1 MKKTRLIALGLMI
14 TTLCAG
20 CGAKAGDKESGSDDV
35 ARNIQSI
42 LSENQGSDGVIFE
55 AADESSQAD
64 SQEKSNVETAQELTS
79 DELSELQDLFNS
91 ETYNYFV
98 RDAFDCPEKIDWKVV
113 MLIGAGISEECDYDS
128 EEWNIV
134 NDACG
139 GFPDY
144 GMTIKITKDN
154 AKEFVKAHSGLEF
167 NDSMLTDY
175 WYYSDTY
182 DAYYYQLG
190 DLWPEE
196 LECVSGTKND
206 NEYTVRIIYTNPM
219 RNDPARECVFVKD
232 GDNIVFKKNALL
244 WDEIVDAKSYDFV
257 TSQYGETKVY
267 TVTADASDVIF
278 TKDGTR
284 RVSFQPCLFVENDS
298 RIYFSSITDIA
309 VGDYNCDGYTDSMVI
324 GETSRGTAIYYSQGR
339 KGDQYISS
347 VGTTVTN
354 ALASDV
360 TMEKALDYMQI
371 YVKDGKCDD
380 YNHAFAQCVYIDSLS
395 RVSHLYGLK
404 DLTGGGIPE
413 LIIAATSDWG
423 DNFIAYSYENG
434 TLKLIAEGCV
444 QNNITGPVYGYE
456 QFNYE
461 DFSWP
466 YDYEQVIAQL
476 NV

>member
-1 MKKTRLIALGLMI
+1 MDANEGGKAIESFLSDNKELESVFSGTDDDSANKTTEIE
-14 TTLCAG
+14 T
-20 CGAKAGDKESGSDDV
+20 
-35 ARNIQSI
+35 
-42 LSENQGSDGVIFE
+42 SE
-55 AADESSQAD
+55 DESSKEA
-64 SQEKSNVETAQELTS
+64 SSE
-79 DELSELQDLFNS
+79 ELSSEELKELQDLFNS
-91 ETYNYFV
+91 ETYNFFI
-98 RDAFDCPEKIDWKVV
+98 RDAYDCPEKIDWTVV
-113 MLIGAGISEECDYDS
+113 MIRGAGISEVCDYDS
-128 EEWNIV
+128 EEWSIV

-144 GMTIKITKDN
+144 GATIKITKDN

-167 NDSMLTDY
+167 TDSMLTKY

-182 DAYYYQLG
+182 DAFYYQVG
-190 DLWPEE
+190 DIWTEE

-206 NEYTVRIIYTNPM
+206 NEYTVKIKYTNPM

-232 GDNIVFKKNALL
+232 GDELVFKKNALL

-278 TKDGTR
+278 TKEGTR
-284 RVSFQPCLFVENDS
+284 KVSFQPFLIVENES
-298 RIYFSSITDIA
+298 RIYFSSITDIV
-309 VGDYNCDGYTDSMVI
+309 VGDYNCDGYTDSIVI
-324 GETSRGTAIYYSQGR
+324 GETSRGTAIYYSEGR
-339 KGDQYISS
+339 VGDLYISYT
-347 VGTTVTN
+347 GTAVTN
-354 ALASDV
+354 ALGSDV
-360 TMEKALDYMQI
+360 TMEKALDYIQK

-380 YNHAFAQCVYIDSLS
+380 YNHAFAQYAYLDSLYS
-395 RVSHLYGLK
+395 SSYSYGLK
-404 DLTGGGIPE
+404 DLTGDGVPE

-434 TLKLIAEGCV
+434 TLKLIAQGCV
-444 QNNITGPVYGYE
+444 QNNITGPVYMYE

-466 YDYEQVIAQL
+466 YDYEQVIVQL